1 MAGLFIWVKTGPTVS
16 FLDRILRWRN
26 LLRTV
31 WEYMLR
37 KPRIPAAVVAA
48 VTVRLRSRSTL
59 IYRSWTGVVMRDF

>member
-31 WEYMLR
+31 WEDMIH
-37 KPRIPAAVVAA
+37 KPRILAAVVAA
-48 VTVRLRSRSTL
+48 VTVRLRRRMTL
-59 IYRSWTGVVMRDF
+59 IDRSWAGVVMRDF